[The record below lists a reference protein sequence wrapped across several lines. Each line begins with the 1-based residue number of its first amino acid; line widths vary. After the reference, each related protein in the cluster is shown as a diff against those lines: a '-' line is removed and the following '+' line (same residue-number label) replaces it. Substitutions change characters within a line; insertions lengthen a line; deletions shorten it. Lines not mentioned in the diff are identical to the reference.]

1 MRFVFYFSFLCFMI
15 FIGTFYLCFMI
26 QCKCFLQV
34 RKYAPFIVV
43 ETSGDK
49 LAGSAGFNTVAG

>member
-1 MRFVFYFSFLCFMI
+1 MELVGLNVDFSNLRGMVQY
-15 FIGTFYLCFMI
+15 TS
-26 QCKCFLQV
+26 FLQV
-34 RKYAPFIVV
+34 RKYEPFIVV